1 MDAAE
6 YLTKKN
12 LSHENKHSKVMA
24 KCWFNDLEVSESV
37 IFAFLDFGYTT
48 WKKLLQL
55 QISHL
60 YTGNKKE
67 GCWGNRGL
75 LGCVGH
81 WVWCPE
87 PCQKLISARKL
98 MAPLLLGAAS
108 YRFLQDPTEQVPR
121 KESVTEDRSRRRESW
136 QPWDPL
142 QFWLSRHMS
151 SSEDFIF
158 PRIASLKKTV
168 FCLMSE
174 QFRLSN
180 QM

>member
-1 MDAAE
+1 
-6 YLTKKN
+6 
-12 LSHENKHSKVMA
+12 MA

-60 YTGNKKE
+60 YSGNKKE

-87 PCQKLISARKL
+87 PCQKLSARKL

-121 KESVTEDRSRRRESW
+121 KESVTEDRSRGERAGSPEILCNSDWADTCHLVRISYFLESRVLRKQCFVSW
-136 QPWDPL
+136 V
-142 QFWLSRHMS
+142 S
-151 SSEDFIF
+151 SLGCPTKCNCLISQ
-158 PRIASLKKTV
+158 RAGSL
-168 FCLMSE
+168 E
-174 QFRLSN
+174 QNELN
-180 QM
+180 IV